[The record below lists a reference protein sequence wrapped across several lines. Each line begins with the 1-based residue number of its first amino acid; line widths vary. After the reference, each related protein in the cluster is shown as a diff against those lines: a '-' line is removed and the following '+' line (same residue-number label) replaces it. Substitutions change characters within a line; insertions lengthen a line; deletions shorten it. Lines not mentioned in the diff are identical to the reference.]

1 MWLLHLLKDFCL
13 YFKTTYQEEHR
24 KLVEKDNERRERVR
38 RGEIHPFDSL
48 GGGFGSGG
56 GSSDD

>member
-1 MWLLHLLKDFCL
+1 MWLLHLLKDFWL

-24 KLVEKDNERRERVR
+24 KLVEKDNER